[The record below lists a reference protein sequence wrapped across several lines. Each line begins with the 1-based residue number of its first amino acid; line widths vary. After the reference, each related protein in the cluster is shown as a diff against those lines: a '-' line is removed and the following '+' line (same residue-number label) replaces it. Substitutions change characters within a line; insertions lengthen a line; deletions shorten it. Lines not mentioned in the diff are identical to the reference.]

1 VHKRKQMLYHDA
13 MQTAIWW
20 LRRDLRLDDNP
31 ALTTALEQAEQVLP
45 VFILDEKL
53 LQSSYSSE
61 RRTAFLL
68 HGLQQLNGELRERG
82 SQLIVRRGDPLV
94 ELTGLVHET
103 GAEAI
108 FAEADYSPYARRR
121 DERVAAE
128 IPLQLLA
135 GVTVHPPGTVLKPDG
150 KPYTVFTPF
159 SRAWQALPRSG
170 GKGLKVDRLN
180 TPAGTAGLDVDAL
193 IDSPEDARFPAGAAE
208 AQRRLAAFIESRIAA
223 YGEARNQ
230 LDVDG
235 TSALSPY
242 LRFGMLSARQAAA
255 AASAAAALAQNPQVR
270 NSAQSWLTE
279 LIWREFYVH
288 ILYHFPHV
296 RKTAFRPELANIQW
310 KNDPDDFSAWQA
322 GQTGYPV
329 VDAGMRQL
337 LELGWMHNRA
347 RMITASYLVKDLLI
361 DWRWGER
368 HFMQQ
373 LLDGDPAANNGG
385 WQWTAGTGTDA
396 APYFR
401 VFNPSLQG
409 MKFDPRGNYVRRY
422 VPELAKV
429 PDAYIHEPW
438 KMPAD
443 VQRQAGCFIGVDYP
457 QPIVDHSAARKRALE
472 RFGDASRQR

>member
-1 VHKRKQMLYHDA
+1 

-31 ALTTALEQAEQVLP
+31 ALSTALEQSEQVLP

-53 LQSSYSSE
+53 LQSPYSSE

-68 HGLQQLNGELRERG
+68 HGLQYLNRELRERG
-82 SQLIVRRGDPLV
+82 SRLVVRRGDPLA
-94 ELTGLVHET
+94 ELAGLVQET

-121 DERVAAE
+121 DERVASE
-128 IPLQLLA
+128 LPLNLLA
-135 GVTVHPPGTVLKPDG
+135 GVTVHPPGTVLKADG
-150 KPYTVFTPF
+150 RPYTIFTPF
-159 SRAWQALPRSG
+159 SRAWQALPLPG
-170 GKGLKVDRLN
+170 GKSAAVDNLR
-180 TPAGTAGLDVDAL
+180 TPAGIAGLDVHAL
-193 IDSPEDARFPAGAAE
+193 IDTPEEVRFPSGADAG
-208 AQRRLAAFIESRIAA
+208 QRRLAAFIESRIAA

-230 LDVDG
+230 LHLDG

-242 LRFGMLSARQAAA
+242 LRFGMISARQVVDAARA
-255 AASAAAALAQNPQVR
+255 VVSQAQNSQER

-288 ILYHFPHV
+288 ILYHFPYV
-296 RKTAFRPELANIQW
+296 RKTAFRPELANIHW

-322 GQTGYPV
+322 GRTGYPV

-337 LELGWMHNRA
+337 RELGWMHNRA
-347 RMITASYLVKDLLI
+347 RMITASFLVKDLLV

-401 VFNPSLQG
+401 VFNPTLQG
-409 MKFDPRGNYVRRY
+409 MKFDPRGEYVRRY
-422 VPELAKV
+422 VSELANV
-429 PDAYIHEPW
+429 PDLYIHEPW
-438 KMPAD
+438 KMPPD
-443 VQRQAGCFIGVDYP
+443 VQRQTGCFIGVDYP
-457 QPIVDHSAARKRALE
+457 QPVVDHGEARSRALE
-472 RFGDASRQR
+472 RYGTARNLS